1 MPDDQYSANVIISGQ
16 DQLSPVLNQASTS
29 VTNFVNNA
37 SRALQTQQQQLAQT
51 QQNMQRAAQSAQSA
65 VQGHAG
71 ALLGLSAP
79 MQGLLKLSAEVFS
92 ADRIREF
99 ATESLRNFGDMQEGM
114 LRLQQ
119 ATGAT
124 NQQMKA
130 LGDELENLER
140 TGSSSMRDLRD
151 AFEDFKEM
159 NRLTVED
166 AEKQFPKV
174 AMAAQAAGTQVDSM
188 VKLWTAAA
196 HNLKVPLQEIPDV
209 IDGWMKTIPTSM
221 LGAFS
226 AAIPRLTADLNL
238 LGLGGKQSAFEI
250 GAAYKEL
257 SISLGNPTT
266 ALRNMEQLINSIAHG
281 SSPQLT
287 FALRESQQAGEGF
300 AGLLERIYTLVPD
313 DAWDDAAQMGRIAKQ
328 LHIPPQVIRS
338 LKEWHENYTAM
349 NEDVE
354 EAEKARGT
362 AAERYAQQQKTLH
375 AAIQD
380 FLASM
385 SQFSTEVGRTLNDL
399 GASRGLHDLAKILSD
414 VKDTL
419 QGINDLVEGQPINW
433 SKFLGV
439 PDLETMFAR
448 MEATMDRFRATILP
462 TTERKAT
469 AAAAT
474 THADELQRQLNER
487 TGRPSEEGT
496 FAEAARH
503 ADEVKKNQEE
513 ATRRSQQQVHDART
527 GDWLKYLSP
536 WSDVNKQAFPRH
548 AEGAIVDKPEIAMI
562 GEAGPEAVIPLQG
575 PGDRQAA
582 EAALGG
588 RADEVMWARIQSM
601 IGAQRKDKAI
611 GLSDA
616 DMAALNAR
624 QGGGGGGGGGGDGGF
639 AGGGG
644 SSGGGGASGGWS
656 GSGRGPGGTGTAGTP
671 GSADPDTT
679 FFGTGTSDGDTGD
692 YGRIAD
698 AIGRQEG
705 YGVAGAIPTVQN
717 NPGDLKWGPFAQAH
731 GATGPGRGGHAI
743 FPDAASGR
751 NALIALLQTKG
762 KGQSIAQIGSWWAED
777 KGWGAAVAKYA
788 GLSPDYVP
796 KAGTGTGKP
805 ELGAGN
811 PLFTMV
817 NPNTG
822 GPIDV
827 GVLQQA
833 AQIAGSTGSHQAVY
847 NFIKSQGMEYTSGE
861 NCAEFVTA
869 VLARSQHL
877 PPGVLPASV
886 KGDYP
891 SAASYMHYG
900 TAVDAAHA
908 QPGDVLAR
916 HDAGGSH
923 AMIVGPGGYDPKTG
937 RLNIVA
943 ANTDQNSWQPVVN
956 GKLQGYYSNFR
967 IGHLDTPKK
976 DSSGGWSPGKGQ
988 FQGFETASSKTTP
1001 PPKPTPAPAA
1011 KGGFKGGGI
1020 EFMAAGGVVNEP
1032 TLAMIGEAGPEMVVP
1047 LGGGGGGYGGGMEEM
1062 PGRSFYD
1069 DVKRMTFE
1077 QGATPKDVQ
1086 SYFKSHGVDV
1096 SEPTCGQF
1104 MAAMVRDHG
1113 GTVPAGYPAASNWRK
1128 QGQPGYSDAPGAIN
1142 WATWNRGTTG
1152 EAGSHIG
1159 AVQAIKDEKGN
1170 IVAYDLTGANQGK
1183 NAQRNVVVTDR
1194 MTPQQFA
1201 ATFTARHELPG
1212 DTSTGPASPSYASVA
1227 GGGRAAA
1234 GVRRGVR
1241 RAAEGGIFGYGAQSV
1256 ADFFTKP
1263 AGDSADFEKR
1273 AESVRNTS
1281 ANIAQ
1286 AGLDLA
1292 APEIR
1297 LGKAGWTI
1305 GKEAVKAGAGLA
1317 GIDLGAEAAGAV
1329 ERNRRGPLE
1338 PGTYDYASGGA
1349 PPGNPLG
1356 RGAGLDDIDGI
1367 RAKLEQ
1373 PIRMNIAA
1381 PNLAPVRRSFAR
1393 QESRRRQESETRDQR
1408 WKHHG
1413 DIGFQ

>member
-209 IDGWMKTIPTSM
+209 IDGWMKTIPSSM

-624 QGGGGGGGGGGDGGF
+624 QGGGGGGGGDGGF

-644 SSGGGGASGGWS
+644 SSGGGGASSGWS
-656 GSGRGPGGTGTAGTP
+656 GSGRGPGGSGRGPGGTGTAGTP

-679 FFGTGTSDGDTGD
+679 FFGTGTSGGDDAGD

-988 FQGFETASSKTTP
+988 FQGFEVDKPSSSL
-1001 PPKPTPAPAA
+1001 PTPAAA
-1011 KGGFKGGGI
+1011 KEAAGPPLSLKSTKK
-1020 EFMAAGGVVNEP
+1020 MAAGGVVNEP
-1032 TLAMIGEAGPEMVVP
+1032 TLAMIGEAGPEMVLPLTSAGADIDKTIAGFGGQEKYIAGRDQAANLIESLDGLKKQNSTDKARLRQYLNAGGEGLSAIEEAWCAHTVRASFAQAG
-1047 LGGGGGGYGGGMEEM
+1047 LGGSLGGTTAAASSFNSWQ
-1062 PGRSFYD
+1062 RS
-1069 DVKRMTFE
+1069 
-1077 QGATPKDVQ
+1077 
-1086 SYFKSHGVDV
+1086 VD
-1096 SEPTCGQF
+1096 PT
-1104 MAAMVRDHG
+1104 AAMRGDVVTLPGIKGVRTGHVGIVTGPYDPKTGTLPYESGNTGALKGGQVARGNLPVG
-1113 GTVPAGYPAASNWRK
+1113 GTGSNRVL
-1128 QGQPGYSDAPGAIN
+1128 S
-1142 WATWNRGTTG
+1142 
-1152 EAGSHIG
+1152 
-1159 AVQAIKDEKGN
+1159 
-1170 IVAYDLTGANQGK
+1170 
-1183 NAQRNVVVTDR
+1183 
-1194 MTPQQFA
+1194 
-1201 ATFTARHELPG
+1201 
-1212 DTSTGPASPSYASVA
+1212 
-1227 GGGRAAA
+1227 
-1234 GVRRGVR
+1234 VRRDMPPVNLH
-1241 RAAEGGIFGYGAQSV
+1241 AAQGGGIFGYGAQSV

-1367 RAKLEQ
+1367 RSKLEQ